1 MSCLTLV
8 KECDNGDVVVRCN
21 SCMSYYTMQKEDFN
35 LASALD
41 TDTCK
46 MCSRMRVSKYRSG
59 WHQPYGMLRVLA
71 KVFES
76 SGRKTVI
83 CKCDCGKYVVREDS
97 VITCGYSKSCGCF
110 KGKFYGFE
118 FDGTIDYKVTDEDI
132 RCMDAIVSQLGNG
145 LKSAPNSRKSFSV
158 EELLGI
164 DSSCSIES
172 QVKPSITM
180 SALLDKYRIPQEEVE
195 EDLNTVDY
203 SEQSS
208 KYVEQLKSP
217 IEEPV
222 ELPWDESGEEERI
235 VVTEPD
241 SDFEVDIEESSSFE
255 AEDSEESDV
264 EDVHDEKEEPII
276 EQPNGI
282 TEEFESKSDMEEEPV
297 VSDVIQRR
305 FSALVET
312 SKGIQKLTIEGCSV
326 DELFLKDN
334 GFVKTDVSLSISV
347 ISDFLGAFSSKDLDS
362 VVRCA
367 FGVGAMDCFVRF
379 ESPAEKQINSLC
391 LVVEDKDNCLNS
403 SVMIYSKNTDSRIVN
418 KLMEVLV
425 CL

>member
-8 KECDNGDVVVRCN
+8 KDCENGDVVVRCN
-21 SCMSYYTMQKEDFN
+21 SCMSYFIMQREEFN
-35 LASALD
+35 SALSSD
-41 TDTCK
+41 VDSCK
-46 MCSRMRVSKYRSG
+46 MCSRIKMSKYRSG
-59 WHQPYGMLRVLA
+59 WHQPYGMLRMLA

-83 CKCDCGKYVVREDS
+83 CKCDCGKYVIREDS
-97 VITCGYSKSCGCF
+97 VITSGYSKSCGCF

-118 FDGTIDYKVTDEDI
+118 FDGELNCKVTDEDI
-132 RCMDAIVSQLGNG
+132 RCMDAFVSQLDTG
-145 LKSAPNSRKSFSV
+145 LKSVPRDRRSFSA

-164 DSSCSIES
+164 DSSCNLES
-172 QVKPSITM
+172 KLKPSITM
-180 SALLDKYRIPQEEVE
+180 STLLDRYRAPQEDIE

-203 SEQSS
+203 DEQSS
-208 KYVEQLKSP
+208 KYVDETEVST
-217 IEEPV
+217 EEPV
-222 ELPWDESGEEERI
+222 ELPWDDEGEKM
-235 VVTEPD
+235 VVTEQYSD
-241 SDFEVDIEESSSFE
+241 SEVELQESSTF
-255 AEDSEESDV
+255 DSEVTDNLSEEVIHEVKDDEQSSDIAV
-264 EDVHDEKEEPII
+264 RSETYV
-276 EQPNGI
+276 
-282 TEEFESKSDMEEEPV
+282 EEEQV
-297 VSDVIQRR
+297 VIDVIQRR

-312 SKGIQKLTIEGCSV
+312 SRGIQKLTIEGCSV

-403 SVMIYSKNTDSRIVN
+403 SVTIYSKNTDSRIVN